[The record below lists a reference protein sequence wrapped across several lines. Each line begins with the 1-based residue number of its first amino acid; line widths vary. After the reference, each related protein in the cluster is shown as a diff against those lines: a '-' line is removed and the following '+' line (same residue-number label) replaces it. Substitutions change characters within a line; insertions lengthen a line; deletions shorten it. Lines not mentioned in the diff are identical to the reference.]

1 MKDIITLS
9 FLSKR
14 ANVRIVRAVVRNF
27 LLIKGVFEQ
36 DIFDT
41 ELALDEAVANVI
53 EHTYKEKEDK
63 AIILTLIW
71 DENKILEV
79 LIRDFGEKVD
89 PSKIK
94 SRPLEELREGGLGVY
109 IIRKVF
115 DVMEWKEIPS
125 KGNLLYLKRS
135 FNIPNKG

>member
-27 LLIKGVFEQ
+27 LLINGVFEQ

-53 EHTYKEKEDK
+53 EHTYKEKEDE

-71 DENKILEV
+71 HEDNTLEV

-89 PSKIK
+89 PSKVK
-94 SRPLEELREGGLGVY
+94 PRPLEELREGGLGVY

-115 DVMEWKEIPS
+115 DIMEWQDIPS
-125 KGNLLYLKRS
+125 KGNLLHLKRK
-135 FNIPNKG
+135 FNIPDKE

>member
-1 MKDIITLS
+1 MKDMITLS

-53 EHTYKEKEDK
+53 EHTYKEKEDQ